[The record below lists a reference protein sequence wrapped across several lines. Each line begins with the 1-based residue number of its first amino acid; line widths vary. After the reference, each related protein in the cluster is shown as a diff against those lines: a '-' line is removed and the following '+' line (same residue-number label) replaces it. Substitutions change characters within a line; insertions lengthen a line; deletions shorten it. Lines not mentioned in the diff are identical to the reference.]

1 MKTLLNNPWLE
12 LATRLVVGTIFIS
25 ASIEKAADPNAFATL
40 IDNYKIL
47 PPQMSLIAA
56 STLPWLELVCG
67 LSILFGIGTRGGS
80 LVLGLLTFGF
90 TLAVI
95 SGVLRGL
102 DISCGCFTLDPEV
115 GQIGWRKVAEN
126 TGLIVLFLFL
136 VYSDGARF
144 TLERWL
150 ADRTGKEG
158 TVS

>member
-1 MKTLLNNPWLE
+1 MKTLLNNPWME
-12 LATRLVVGTIFIS
+12 LATRLVVGTIFVA
-25 ASIEKAADPNAFATL
+25 ASIEKAADPNAFAVL

-47 PPQMSLIAA
+47 SPQLSLFVA

-80 LVLGLLTFGF
+80 FVLGLLTLGF
-90 TLAVI
+90 TIAVI

-102 DISCGCFTLDPEV
+102 DISCGCFTLDPDV
-115 GQIGWRKVAEN
+115 GLIGWRKVAEN
-126 TGLIVLFLFL
+126 SGLIVLFVFL

-144 TLERWL
+144 TLERLL

-158 TVS
+158 TAR